1 MTLSGNYSGLL
12 DLFFVVVF
20 FFFFFFFF
28 SFFVVVAAAVVVV
41 VVVVD
46 HNVDDGDDD
55 DEEEA
60 RMLLLSCNMCLSE
73 IYQTTK
79 YSKTVDLDPSHGKS
93 GLLDICKQ
101 RRHSSSL
108 TSTLSNQI
116 LWCLPL

>member
-12 DLFFVVVF
+12 DLFF
-20 FFFFFFFF
+20 FF
-28 SFFVVVAAAVVVV
+28 SSFLFFSSSSFPFLLFLLLLLLLLLLLIMMLMMVMVMMMRRT
-41 VVVVD
+41 
-46 HNVDDGDDD
+46 
-55 DEEEA
+55 
-60 RMLLLSCNMCLSE
+60 RMVLLSCNMCLSE
-73 IYQTTK
+73 LYQTTK

-93 GLLDICKQ
+93 MHICKQ